1 MSIRVGLVGAGKMG
15 ISHFA
20 IVNAHPDAAVV
31 AVCDTT
37 GYVLSVLE
45 KYTGVETY
53 KDYKPMIDKAKLD
66 AVLIATPTA
75 THFDCANYALSKGLH
90 VFVEKPLTLS
100 LAQSRGLS
108 EMAQARKVVNQ
119 VGFHN
124 RFIGTFAEARRLIKA
139 GALGD
144 IYHAHGSAF
153 GQVVTKGEAGLWRS
167 KKSEG
172 GGCLHDYA
180 CHVIDLMNSMVGA
193 PSKVRGARLQ
203 QVFSKAVD
211 DAVYAVFEYPNG
223 GSGHIETNWSD
234 TTYRK
239 MTTSITVYGSGGKLV
254 ADRQELK
261 VFLKE
266 PYETY
271 NEGWTMRYIT
281 DLQPPV
287 AFYLRGEEYSA
298 QIDSFIAAIKAK
310 NLNHEN
316 TFASACEADKTIE
329 MITQAAG

>member
-1 MSIRVGLVGAGKMG
+1 MG

-20 IVNAHPDAAVV
+20 IVNADTDAAVV

-53 KDYKPMIDKAKLD
+53 KDFKPMIDKAGLD
-66 AVLIATPTA
+66 AVVIATPTA

-90 VFVEKPLTLS
+90 VFVEKPLTLT
-100 LAQSRGLS
+100 LGQSRALA
-108 EMAQARKVVNQ
+108 EMAQVRKVVNQ

-124 RFIGTFAEARRLIKA
+124 RFIGTFAEARRLVAA

-144 IYHAHGSAF
+144 IYHVHGSAF
-153 GQVVTKGEAGLWRS
+153 GHVVTREEAGMWRS

-180 CHVIDLMNSMVGA
+180 CHVIDLMNSIVGS
-193 PSKVRGARLQ
+193 PSRVRGARLQ
-203 QVFSKAVD
+203 QVFSKNVE
-211 DAVYAVFEYPNG
+211 DAVYAVFEYPSG
-223 GSGHIETNWSD
+223 ASGHLETNWCD
-234 TTYRK
+234 PTYRK
-239 MTTSITVYGSGGKLV
+239 MTTSIVVYGSAGKLV

-261 VFLKE
+261 VYLKAPFE
-266 PYETY
+266 SYA
-271 NEGWTMRYIT
+271 EGWTMRYIT
-281 DLQPPV
+281 DLQRSV
-287 AFYLRGEEYSA
+287 SFYLRGEEYSA
-298 QIDSFIAAIKAK
+298 QMASFVAAIKAG
-310 NLNHEN
+310 NTNHEN
-316 TFASACEADKTIE
+316 TFASACDADRTIE